1 MLWAQVMDLSGKI
14 KEKIELPSVFEEVY
28 RPDLIKR
35 AVIAAQANRL
45 QPYGADPYAGMR
57 TSAEGWGTGRGVS
70 RAPRIKGGSRVARV
84 PQAVGGRR
92 AHPPKTDKILSEK
105 VNKKERRKAIR
116 SAIAATADPD
126 LVASRGH
133 KFDAKLPLV
142 VEDSMESLSRTS
154 EVREFLQNIN
164 LWDDVLRAKNGKS
177 IRAGKGKR
185 RGRKYKH
192 RKSILIVTSE
202 NKEVS
207 RAARNLSGI
216 DVTTVKDL
224 NAELL
229 APGTHAGRLTV
240 WSRSALSKLEEAFN
254 DH

>member
-1 MLWAQVMDLSGKI
+1 
-14 KEKIELPSVFEEVY
+14 
-28 RPDLIKR
+28 
-35 AVIAAQANRL
+35 
-45 QPYGADPYAGMR
+45 
-57 TSAEGWGTGRGVS
+57 
-70 RAPRIKGGSRVARV
+70 
-84 PQAVGGRR
+84 
-92 AHPPKTDKILSEK
+92 
-105 VNKKERRKAIR
+105 
-116 SAIAATADPD
+116 
-126 LVASRGH
+126 
-133 KFDAKLPLV
+133 
-142 VEDSMESLSRTS
+142 MESLSRTS